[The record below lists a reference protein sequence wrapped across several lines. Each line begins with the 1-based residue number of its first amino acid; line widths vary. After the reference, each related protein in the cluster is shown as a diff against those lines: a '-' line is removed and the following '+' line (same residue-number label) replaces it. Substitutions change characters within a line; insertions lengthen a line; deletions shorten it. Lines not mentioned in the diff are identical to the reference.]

1 MSVPTDGAATPH
13 AWEQL
18 WRWWVAILAAA
29 GLLVAIVVAVD
40 SSLPPL
46 GRLAGVSLVVALG
59 VGYWKVGLAAA
70 RGGDDR
76 RSAAYI
82 VAVILAEA
90 ALLAL
95 HPAGFLL
102 LFGLYPQCYTIF
114 RRFRWG
120 ALSAMALTALTAV
133 ASLGWA
139 GWRRDAIPAVVV
151 QTAFTGACGLF
162 FGVWISR
169 IIGQSGERAA
179 LIEELQRTR
188 DDLAAANRLAGMH
201 EERERL
207 ATEIHDTL
215 AQGFTSI
222 VLLAQA
228 ARADDARRDDHLSAI
243 EATARENLAEARSLV
258 ADLGPTALHG
268 ATLAA
273 AIERVAAS
281 FAAQTGVEL
290 DVRVTGEQR
299 ALPPAHEVALL
310 RATQEALANVRKH
323 AAASRVWVELGYGP
337 EVRLR
342 VRDDGR
348 GFDPAAAHGFGLAGL
363 RRRIAQEGGGVRVC
377 SAAGAGTTIEVELP

>member
-1 MSVPTDGAATPH
+1 MSEPSAGAAPPH

-18 WRWWVAILAAA
+18 WRWWVAILVAA
-29 GLLVAIVVAVD
+29 GLLVVVVVATD

-46 GRLAGVSLVVALG
+46 SRLAGVSLVVALA

-82 VAVILAEA
+82 VAVIVAEA
-90 ALLAL
+90 GLLAL

-102 LFGLYPQCYTIF
+102 LFGLFPQCYTIF

-120 ALSAMALTALTAV
+120 AASAMALTAVTGV

-139 GWRRDAIPAVVV
+139 GWRRDAIPAVIV
-151 QTAFTGACGLF
+151 QTGFTGACGLL

-228 ARADDARRDDHLSAI
+228 ARSDTARRDDHLAAI
-243 EATARENLAEARSLV
+243 ESTARENLAEARSLV

-273 AIERVAAS
+273 AIDRVAGS
-281 FAAQTGVEL
+281 FAEQTGVAV

-299 ALPPAHEVALL
+299 GLPQAHEVALL

-323 AAASRVWVELGYGP
+323 AAASRVGVELCFGP

-342 VRDDGR
+342 VSDDGR
-348 GFDPAAAHGFGLAGL
+348 GFDPAVAHGFGLAGL
-363 RRRIAQEGGGVRVC
+363 RRRIAQEGGSVHVD
-377 SAAGAGTTIEVELP
+377 SAVGAGTTIEVELP